1 MFNNTLGLFSV
12 TLWKPSLLKV
22 SFILFYFL
30 ILLNKK
36 FCCYKNEVTLVQ
48 ILCISCSGDLSFFLF
63 SHSQSLPS
71 FSLFSFTFCFPF
83 LFLFLILFCIL
94 LSNCSRKVLE
104 ETVSTSVGSPE
115 QGQRDGL
122 AMKRLTSFQRT

>member
-30 ILLNKK
+30 FLLNEK

-48 ILCISCSGDLSFFLF
+48 TRLISCSANL
-63 SHSQSLPS
+63 
-71 FSLFSFTFCFPF
+71 PF
-83 LFLFLILFCIL
+83 L
-94 LSNCSRKVLE
+94 SVL
-104 ETVSTSVGSPE
+104 P
-115 QGQRDGL
+115 
-122 AMKRLTSFQRT
+122 F